1 MPKPFVVDPAVLASI
16 RPMQFR
22 DAAVVAAMHKAAMG
36 NSLWAKLGEGF
47 LTELYQGLVED
58 PRFLGFVYTEDEQI
72 QGFIAG
78 SMDASAMMS
87 EVFQKRWFLLGPRAA
102 VGLLRRPSVLKHL
115 IHTARYF
122 AVSGDEELEVP
133 AESLFCSFTPACRG
147 KRISGH
153 INKVLFDDL
162 LARGHRYVKIT
173 TETDNEGAN
182 RQLTSWGFQDRGRFH
197 FYGKEMVL
205 YVLDLQASERVEPRL
220 WHPTLG

>member
-1 MPKPFVVDPAVLASI
+1 MLKPFPVDPAVMASI

-22 DAAVVAAMHKAAMG
+22 DAPVVASMHKAAMG
-36 NSLWAKLGEGF
+36 NSLWARLGEGF

-58 PRFLGFVYTEDEQI
+58 ARFLGFVYTEDEQI

-78 SMDASAMMS
+78 SIDASAMMS
-87 EVFQKRWFLLGPRAA
+87 EIFRKRWFLLGPRAA
-102 VGLLRRPSVLKHL
+102 AGLARKPGVIRHL

-122 AVSGDEELEVP
+122 AVSEDEELQVP

-162 LARGHRYVKIT
+162 AGRGHRYVKIT

-182 RQLTSWGFQDRGRFH
+182 RQLQSWGFEDRGRFE
-197 FYGKEMVL
+197 FYGKQMVR
-205 YVLDLQASERVEPRL
+205 YVLDLQACERVEPRL